1 MKVGV
6 FFFCFNPP
14 PIWRHSYVE
23 RERRDEPG
31 RNQLTSRDLLFFS
44 GPCSKVVGFYTSMWE
59 IKSLR
64 QSRRIGFLNLASLK
78 IKCFASEF
86 VTEII
91 RTQKL
96 CITCIIAAYIFSH
109 KAKTQYFHME
119 KQTQIWKPF
128 LWRISFWETT
138 LAIRYALSHRC
149 MLKESLPIYLNAI
162 WMNHQLSITS
172 DLQKVL
178 KNCYFIPLHYLNDAF
193 YRDEAFYRFTC
204 LNSLAGCLAKASHM
218 CT

>member
-6 FFFCFNPP
+6 FFCFNPP

-23 RERRDEPG
+23 RERREPG

-91 RTQKL
+91 RTQNL
-96 CITCIIAAYIFSH
+96 CIICIIFFH

-119 KQTQIWKPF
+119 NRLKFENHMENIF
-128 LWRISFWETT
+128 LRNYS
-138 LAIRYALSHRC
+138 R
-149 MLKESLPIYLNAI
+149 N
-162 WMNHQLSITS
+162 
-172 DLQKVL
+172 
-178 KNCYFIPLHYLNDAF
+178 
-193 YRDEAFYRFTC
+193 
-204 LNSLAGCLAKASHM
+204 
-218 CT
+218 

>member
-6 FFFCFNPP
+6 FFCFNPP
-14 PIWRHSYVE
+14 PTWRHNYVE
-23 RERRDEPG
+23 RERREPG

-119 KQTQIWKPF
+119 KQTQI
-128 LWRISFWETT
+128 
-138 LAIRYALSHRC
+138 
-149 MLKESLPIYLNAI
+149 
-162 WMNHQLSITS
+162 
-172 DLQKVL
+172 
-178 KNCYFIPLHYLNDAF
+178 
-193 YRDEAFYRFTC
+193 
-204 LNSLAGCLAKASHM
+204 
-218 CT
+218 

>member
-1 MKVGV
+1 M
-6 FFFCFNPP
+6 F
-14 PIWRHSYVE
+14 
-23 RERRDEPG
+23 
-31 RNQLTSRDLLFFS
+31 
-44 GPCSKVVGFYTSMWE
+44 
-59 IKSLR
+59 
-64 QSRRIGFLNLASLK
+64 RIGICNWNHSNTKVMHHLH
-78 IKCFASEF
+78 
-86 VTEII
+86 
-91 RTQKL
+91 
-96 CITCIIAAYIFSH
+96 IIAAYIFSH
-109 KAKTQYFHME
+109 KAKTQYIHME

-218 CT
+218 CSVLNPTSSKPQIFWCFKNIVLQNVQKERVLKVFRFFSHILIEGCLHLL

>member
-1 MKVGV
+1 MNESWRI
-6 FFFCFNPP
+6 FFCFNPP

-59 IKSLR
+59 IKTLR
-64 QSRRIGFLNLASLK
+64 QSRRLSFLNLASLK

-96 CITCIIAAYIFSH
+96 CIICTLLQPTFFPIKQKRNIF
-109 KAKTQYFHME
+109 
-119 KQTQIWKPF
+119 IWKNRLKF
-128 LWRISFWETT
+128 ENLFYGEY
-138 LAIRYALSHRC
+138 LFEKLLS
-149 MLKESLPIYLNAI
+149 
-162 WMNHQLSITS
+162 QLGMHFPTGVCS
-172 DLQKVL
+172 
-178 KNCYFIPLHYLNDAF
+178 
-193 YRDEAFYRFTC
+193 E
-204 LNSLAGCLAKASHM
+204 
-218 CT
+218 